1 MFKSVLVPL
10 DGTTFAEH
18 ALPLAATIASHAGA
32 TLRLLTV
39 LPPLADRYFWAP
51 LPGSQ
56 LDRDLHEHYK
66 MEGRKYLETVA
77 QCVRGDV
84 AIVCDML
91 DERIDIPEA
100 IEREVARAGVDLVVM
115 PSHGRGTLKRFWL
128 GSIADDVYRSS
139 SVPVLLARPQEKR
152 VDFEHESQ
160 VRHIIV
166 ALDGSAQAEEV
177 LDAALNVGQAMNAEL
192 HLVRVIA
199 RTQSPPAN
207 GQSDKA
213 SVGEAID
220 DHLRQDPGRYLQ
232 TIADKL
238 RARGARVQTRLL
250 VYTEPA
256 EAILEAAAGAD
267 LIAIQTHARRGVSRL
282 VHGSVVDKV
291 VHNSTVP
298 VLINRPHH
306 K

>member
-32 TLRLLTV
+32 TLRLLTI

-56 LDRDLHEHYK
+56 LERDLHEHYK
-66 MEGRKYLETVA
+66 AEGQKYLKTVS
-77 QCVRGDV
+77 QRVHGDV

-100 IEREVARAGVDLVVM
+100 IEREVAKAGVDLVVM

-139 SVPVLLARPQEKR
+139 SVPVLLARPQDKR

-160 VRHIIV
+160 VR
-166 ALDGSAQAEEV
+166 
-177 LDAALNVGQAMNAEL
+177 
-192 HLVRVIA
+192 R
-199 RTQSPPAN
+199 
-207 GQSDKA
+207 
-213 SVGEAID
+213 
-220 DHLRQDPGRYLQ
+220 
-232 TIADKL
+232 
-238 RARGARVQTRLL
+238 
-250 VYTEPA
+250 
-256 EAILEAAAGAD
+256 
-267 LIAIQTHARRGVSRL
+267 
-282 VHGSVVDKV
+282 
-291 VHNSTVP
+291 
-298 VLINRPHH
+298 
-306 K
+306 